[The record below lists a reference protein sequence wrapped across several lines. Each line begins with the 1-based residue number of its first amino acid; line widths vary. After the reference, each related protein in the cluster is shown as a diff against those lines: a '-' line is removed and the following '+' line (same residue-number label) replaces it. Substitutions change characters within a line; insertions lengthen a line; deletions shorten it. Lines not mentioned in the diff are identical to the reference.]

1 MRDRAALAGRPVIFR
16 FGTFYMASA
25 PKHDYYKTLGVDR
38 GAVEDDIRKAYRKLA
53 RKYHP
58 DLNPGDKSA
67 EDRFKNVQEA
77 YDVLSDSKKRSMY
90 DQVGFYSDAGFAAG
104 AGNPGAG
111 GGGARGGPNMDF
123 GGFDFSEMFRDAQ
136 AEAER
141 GRKSGGSTGSNGGA
155 FKDIF
160 SQFFRGDS
168 SNNQRDVAP
177 EKGADLEY
185 GLNIGFWQ
193 AIRGTQTKIEI
204 TRYEQ
209 CGVCHGTGGNESGS
223 VSCPQ
228 CSGTGNVQQMAGN
241 MKFNLTCPRCNGKGR
256 IKNACPA
263 CHGDGRIAHKES
275 VEVRIPAGAKN
286 GSRLRVAGK
295 GNAGTMGA
303 PAGDLYITANV
314 EPHPLFTREGDDI
327 QIEVPVTIW
336 EAGLGTKIEVPTI
349 DGKTLLKIP
358 PGTQNNQK
366 FRLRE
371 RGVQNPRKGTKGD
384 QYVRVVL
391 RAPEVRD
398 ERTRDLLKQL
408 AELHPEDP
416 RAGLWTEE

>member
-1 MRDRAALAGRPVIFR
+1 
-16 FGTFYMASA
+16 MASQ
-25 PKHDYYKTLGVDR
+25 PKHDYYKTLGVER
-38 GAVEDDIRKAYRKLA
+38 AAEEDEIRKAYRKLA

-67 EDRFKNVQEA
+67 ENRFKDVQEA
-77 YDVLSDSKKRSMY
+77 YDILSDSKKRSMY

-104 AGNPGAG
+104 GAG
-111 GGGARGGPNMDF
+111 AASAGAPRGGPNMDF
-123 GGFDFSEMFRDAQ
+123 GGFDFSDLMRDAQ
-136 AEAER
+136 AEADR
-141 GRKSGGSTGSNGGA
+141 GKRTAGGNSGGATGGGA

-168 SNNQRDVAP
+168 AGGHQPEAAP

-185 GLNIGFWQ
+185 GLNITFWQ

-204 TRYEQ
+204 ARYEQ
-209 CGVCHGTGGNESGS
+209 CTVCHGAGGNEAGS

-228 CSGTGNVQQMAGN
+228 CAGTGNVQQMAGN
-241 MKFNLTCPRCNGKGR
+241 MKFNLTCPRCGGKGR

-263 CHGDGRIAHKES
+263 CHGDGRISHKEF
-275 VEVRIPAGAKN
+275 VEVRIPPGAQH
-286 GSRLRVAGK
+286 GSRLRVPGK

-303 PAGDLYITANV
+303 PPGDLYITTNV
-314 EPHPLFTREGDDI
+314 EPHPVFRREGDNI
-327 QIEVPVTIW
+327 HMEVPVTIW

-366 FRLRE
+366 FRLRD
-371 RGVQNPRKGTKGD
+371 RGVPNTRKGTKGD
-384 QYVRVVL
+384 QIVQVVL
-391 RAPEVRD
+391 KAPEVRD
-398 ERTRDLLKQL
+398 EKTKELLREL

-416 RAGLWTEE
+416 RTGLWTANEE

>member
-1 MRDRAALAGRPVIFR
+1 
-16 FGTFYMASA
+16 MASQ
-25 PKHDYYKTLGVDR
+25 PKHDYYKTLGVER
-38 GAVEDDIRKAYRKLA
+38 GAEEDEIRKAYRKLA

-77 YDVLSDSKKRSMY
+77 YDVLSDTKKRTMY

-104 AGNPGAG
+104 GGAGAAAG
-111 GGGARGGPNMDF
+111 GGPPRGGPNMDF

-136 AEAER
+136 AETER
-141 GRKSGGSTGSNGGA
+141 NKRGTSAGTSAGGGDGA

-160 SQFFRGDS
+160 KQFFRGDS
-168 SNNQRDVAP
+168 AGGHQPEAQP

-185 GLNIGFWQ
+185 GLNISFWE

-209 CGVCHGTGGNESGS
+209 CAVCHGTGGSDAGS
-223 VSCPQ
+223 VACPQ
-228 CSGTGNVQQMAGN
+228 CAGTGNVSQMAGN

-263 CHGDGRIAHKES
+263 CHGDGRISHKEF
-275 VEVRIPAGAKN
+275 VEVRIPAGAKH
-286 GSRLRVAGK
+286 GSRLRVPGK

-303 PAGDLYITANV
+303 PPGDLYITTNV
-314 EPHPLFTREGDDI
+314 EPHPVFRREGDDI
-327 QIEVPVTIW
+327 YMEVPVTVW

-371 RGVQNPRKGTKGD
+371 RGVPNARKDTRGD
-384 QYVRVVL
+384 QFVQVVL
-391 RAPEVRD
+391 KAPEVRD
-398 ERTRDLLKQL
+398 EKTKELLREL

-416 RAGLWTEE
+416 RAGLWTANEV

>member
-1 MRDRAALAGRPVIFR
+1 MAA
-16 FGTFYMASA
+16 T
-25 PKHDYYKTLGVDR
+25 PKHDYYKTLGLERNAD
-38 GAVEDDIRKAYRKLA
+38 EETIRKAYRKLA

-67 EDRFKNVQEA
+67 ESRFKDVQEA
-77 YDVLSDSKKRSMY
+77 YDVLSDTKKRSMY
-90 DQVGFYSDAGFAAG
+90 DQVGFYSDSGFNAGPPPGSG
-104 AGNPGAG
+104 AP
-111 GGGARGGPNMDF
+111 RGGPNMDF

-136 AEAER
+136 AEAARSR
-141 GRKSGGSTGSNGGA
+141 GSRANSGGGSSGGA

-160 SQFFRGDS
+160 SQFFRSGGSAAEPDA
-168 SNNQRDVAP
+168 VP

-185 GLNIGFWQ
+185 GLNITFWQ
-193 AIRGTQTKIEI
+193 AIRGTQTKIEV

-209 CGVCHGTGGNESGS
+209 CAVCHGTGGNEAGS
-223 VSCPQ
+223 ISCPQ
-228 CSGTGNVQQMAGN
+228 CNGTGNVQQMAGN

-256 IKNACPA
+256 IKNACPN
-263 CHGDGRIAHKES
+263 CHGDGRIARKEF
-275 VEVRIPAGAKN
+275 VEVRIPAGAKH
-286 GSRLRVAGK
+286 GSRLRVPGK

-303 PAGDLYITANV
+303 PAGDLYITTNV
-314 EPHPLFTREGDDI
+314 EPHPVFSREGDDI
-327 QIEVPVTIW
+327 HMQVPVTIW
-336 EAGLGTKIEVPTI
+336 EAGLGAKIEVPTI

-371 RGVQNPRKGTKGD
+371 RGVSNTRKGTKGD
-384 QYVRVVL
+384 QFVQVVL

-398 ERTRDLLKQL
+398 EKTKELLREL
-408 AELHPEDP
+408 AALHPEDP